1 MAGTMTFPREMLGL
15 ISMELGGLELAT
27 MCMVSRGMRESFTYA
42 SLSWQTG
49 IVKCTIHA
57 KRGGGWAWV
66 RPPAP
71 KCFISRCAA
80 TGKIMVHGQGKDAPR
95 IETTFT
101 KEDCICTGEDCICQ
115 QDVLTPICYLDTD
128 LLDTDLRTVQM
139 FATLIAANIN

>member
-80 TGKIMVHGQGKDAPR
+80 TGKIMVHGI

-115 QDVLTPICYLDTD
+115 QDVFWCYLDTD
-128 LLDTDLRTVQM
+128 LLEQNLECVQM

>member
-57 KRGGGWAWV
+57 KRGGRWWADP

-71 KCFISRCAA
+71 KCSISRCAA
-80 TGKIMVHGQGKDAPR
+80 TGKIMVHGI